1 MPRAAAFRKPEQSS
15 KRPVRP
21 AGPESM
27 RDPPEQWDKVDE
39 AADASFP
46 AQRSAADH
54 AAGVK
59 KDDAALDEAVK
70 KKFKAW
76 RERQTDE

>member
-27 RDPPEQWDKVDE
+27 RDPPEQWDRVDE

-46 AQRSAADH
+46 ASDPPPTT

-59 KDDAALDEAVK
+59 KDDAVLDEVVK
-70 KKFKAW
+70 RKFKAW